1 MPNQIQRKGDKN
13 DAGAKIESTKQT
25 FVNVGGEP
33 VATDGDPVEGHGL
46 PPHASPTTANGTT
59 FVKIGGIPINR
70 QNDDDS
76 CGHTRDVG
84 SPAVKIG

>member
-1 MPNQIQRKGDKN
+1 MTNQIQRKGDKN
-13 DAGAKIESTKQT
+13 DAGAKITSTKQT
-25 FVNVGGEP
+25 FVKVGGEP

-46 PPHASPTTANGTT
+46 SPHANPKTANGTA

>member
-1 MPNQIQRKGDKN
+1 MTNQIHRLGDEN

-25 FVNVGGEP
+25 FVKVGGEP

-46 PPHASPTTANGTT
+46 SPHANPKTANGTA